1 MLVAIRVSS
10 LIIIVWLDD
19 EVQGMQAIIVEVI
32 GQMVRE
38 AVLQAIK
45 EVCNLW
51 KEAMKQAIKGLK
63 LSMDNNE
70 ENEQ

>member
-1 MLVAIRVSS
+1 
-10 LIIIVWLDD
+10 
-19 EVQGMQAIIVEVI
+19 MQAIIVEVI